1 MKKLLTNIM
10 LKISTFINVG
20 GLLKNVKT
28 ALSLLWSK
36 GAVISLLLLLI
47 FKYTGLGDAPFAEL
61 IYAGILVLTVA
72 VLSPIIRLLV
82 FAEAAELA
90 ESGGVRKLLRKRSIS
105 PELIHYWIA
114 TAISYIVT
122 LLCVSSLL

>member
-1 MKKLLTNIM
+1 MKNILTNIM
-10 LKISTFINVG
+10 SGLVSLLNTG
-20 GLLKNVKT
+20 GLLNNVKT

-36 GAVISLLLLLI
+36 GAVITLLI
-47 FKYTGLGDAPFAEL
+47 LLVFKYTGLGDTPFAEL
-61 IYAGILVLTVA
+61 IYAGILVLSVA

-82 FAEAAELA
+82 FSEAAELA
-90 ESGGVRKLLRKRSIS
+90 ESGEVRKLVKKKTVC

-114 TAISYIVT
+114 TAISYLVT

>member
-1 MKKLLTNIM
+1 MKRLLTNTI
-10 LKISTFINVG
+10 LKLTSILNIG
-20 GLLKNVKT
+20 GLLRHVKT
-28 ALSLLWSK
+28 SLSFLWSK
-36 GAVISLLLLLI
+36 GAVITLLLLLL

-72 VLSPIIRLLV
+72 VLAPIIRLLV
-82 FAEAAELA
+82 FAEAANLA
-90 ESGGVRKLLRKRSIS
+90 ESGGVKALLRKRTIS

-114 TAISYIVT
+114 TAISYTVT

>member
-1 MKKLLTNIM
+1 MKKILTNIM
-10 LKISTFINVG
+10 SSILSNG
-20 GLLKNVKT
+20 GLLGKIKT
-28 ALSLLWSK
+28 ALTLLWSK
-36 GAVISLLLLLI
+36 GAVITLLLLLV
-47 FKYTGLGDAPFAEL
+47 FKYTGLGETPFAEL

-72 VLSPIIRLLV
+72 VLSPVIRLLV
-82 FAEAAELA
+82 FTEAAELA
-90 ESGGVRKLLRKRSIS
+90 ESGGVRKLLKKKDVC